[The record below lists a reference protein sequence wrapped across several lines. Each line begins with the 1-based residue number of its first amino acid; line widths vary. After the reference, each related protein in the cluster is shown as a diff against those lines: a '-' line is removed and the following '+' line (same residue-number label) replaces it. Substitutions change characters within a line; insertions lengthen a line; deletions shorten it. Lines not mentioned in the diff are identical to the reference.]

1 MRLSLPGAKAW
12 KRIADNCFV
21 AKRTEALN
29 IWDLFDIPSIE
40 EGGVEAYLKTI
51 LLRCAG
57 WFEAKAASVFV
68 AESNG
73 SIRCQASIGITISKD
88 ATITEGKGIAGS
100 ALLHGVA
107 MIVEDPNDNPLIAD
121 QYRERRDDIGSAM
134 VIPLISNGRK
144 LGVLNLARNVTD
156 GAFNEE
162 DLAKANTL
170 AANISLA
177 VANWRMIGEIK
188 SAHDQITT
196 VFDLLNVAVL
206 AIENGEIQQRN
217 HEADRLFG
225 RLSYKGI
232 LMNLPRVFADGVNEA
247 IVQAEAGKNFKVQK
261 QNEDTSWMISSSPL
275 PEGGTLLMV
284 EDITSTVKG
293 TQELSRVRRLA
304 EIGQMT
310 AAIAHEIRNPLTG
323 IRSAAQLIAH
333 APEQS
338 EELAQMIEEEA
349 VKLNEL
355 CNQFLEFAKPA
366 EPVFSIGNLQV
377 IAERLAAVHA
387 QEFEE
392 SGIDLTTEG
401 AANCMVSMDKN
412 QVEQVMRNLVI
423 NALHA
428 CSRGGRVNIR
438 TFDNGFEVS
447 DTGAGMSEEILGQLF
462 MPFFTTR
469 PKGTGLGLSNCRK
482 IIEAHGGRIDVQSIP
497 GRGSRFWVQ
506 FADHLRIAA

>member
-1 MRLSLPGAKAW
+1 MVDKS
-12 KRIADNCFV
+12 
-21 AKRTEALN
+21 ESLN
-29 IWDLFDIPSIE
+29 IWDLFDIPTIE

-57 WFEAKAASVFV
+57 WFEAKTASVFV
-68 AESNG
+68 AESDG
-73 SIRCQASIGITISKD
+73 FIRCQASIGTTISKD
-88 ATITEGKGIAGS
+88 AIITEGQGIGGS

-107 MIVEDPNDNPLIAD
+107 MIVEDPNDNPLIAN
-121 QYRERRDDIGSAM
+121 QNRERRGDIGSAM

-144 LGVLNLARNVTD
+144 LGVLNLARNVKD
-156 GAFNEE
+156 LAFSEE

-196 VFDLLNVAVL
+196 VFDLLSVAVL
-206 AIENGEIQQRN
+206 AIDKGEIQQRN

-232 LMNLPRVFADGVNEA
+232 LMNLPRVFADAVNEA
-247 IVQAEAGKNFKVQK
+247 IVQAEAGNHYKHQK
-261 QNEDTSWMISSSPL
+261 QNEETSWMISSSPL
-275 PEGGTLLMV
+275 PEGGVLLMV
-284 EDITSTVKG
+284 EDITSTVQG

-323 IRSAAQLIAH
+323 IRSAAQMIAD
-333 APEQS
+333 APEQA
-338 EELAQMIEEEA
+338 EELSQMIEDEA
-349 VKLNEL
+349 VKLNDL

-366 EPVFSIGNLQV
+366 EPVFSVGDLQV
-377 IAERLAAVHA
+377 IAERLAAVHS
-387 QEFEE
+387 QEFEDA
-392 SGIDLTTEG
+392 GVILTTEG
-401 AANCMVSMDKN
+401 AQHSLVSIDKN
-412 QVEQVMRNLVI
+412 QVEQVMRNLLI
-423 NALHA
+423 NALQA
-428 CSRGGRVNIR
+428 TSRGGRVNIR
-438 TFDNGFEVS
+438 TFENGFEVS
-447 DTGAGMSEEILGQLF
+447 DTGEGMSDEILNQLY
-462 MPFFTTR
+462 MPFFTTK

-482 IIEAHGGRIDVQSIP
+482 IIEAHGGKIDVQSIP
-497 GRGSRFWVQ
+497 ERGSRFWVQ

>member
-1 MRLSLPGAKAW
+1 VS
-12 KRIADNCFV
+12 KRAESF
-21 AKRTEALN
+21 N

-51 LLRCAG
+51 LIRCAG

-68 AESNG
+68 AEADG
-73 SIRCQASIGITISKD
+73 IIRCQASLGTSISKQ

-107 MIVEDPNDNPLIAD
+107 MIVEDPNDNPLLANQI
-121 QYRERRDDIGSAM
+121 QERRNDIGSAM

-144 LGVLNLARNVTD
+144 LGVLNLARNVKDT
-156 GAFNEE
+156 AFNEE

-196 VFDLLNVAVL
+196 VFNLLNVAVL
-206 AIENGEIQQRN
+206 AIENHEIQQRN
-217 HEADRLFG
+217 PEADRLFG
-225 RLSYKGI
+225 RLSFKGI
-232 LMNLPRVFADGVNEA
+232 LMNLPSTFADGVNEA
-247 IVQAEAGKNFKVQK
+247 ILQAENGNNYKGQK
-261 QNEDTSWMISSSPL
+261 QNDATTWMISSSPL
-275 PEGGTLLMV
+275 PDGGVLLMV
-284 EDITSTVKG
+284 EDITSTVHT

-323 IRSAAQLIAH
+323 IRSAAQMMAH

-338 EELAQMIEEEA
+338 EELAQMIESEA
-349 VKLNEL
+349 VKLNDL

-366 EPVFSIGNLQV
+366 EPVFSIGDLQV

-387 QEFEE
+387 HEFEE
-392 SGIDLTTEG
+392 AGIELTTEG
-401 AANCMVSMDKN
+401 PQHTLVSMDKN
-412 QVEQVMRNLVI
+412 QVEQVMRNLLI
-423 NALHA
+423 NALQA
-428 CSRGGRVNIR
+428 TSRGGKVNIR
-438 TFDNGFEVS
+438 TFENGFEIS
-447 DTGAGMSEEILGQLF
+447 DSGEGMSDEILNQLY
-462 MPFFTTR
+462 MPFFTTK
-469 PKGTGLGLSNCRK
+469 PKGTGLGLSNSRK
-482 IIEAHGGRIDVQSIP
+482 IIEAHGGKIDVQSVP

>member
-1 MRLSLPGAKAW
+1 MTQRAES
-12 KRIADNCFV
+12 
-21 AKRTEALN
+21 LN

-51 LLRCAG
+51 LMRCAG

-68 AESNG
+68 AESDG
-73 SIRCQASIGITISKD
+73 VIRCQASIGTTISKD
-88 ATITEGKGIAGS
+88 ATITEGQGIAGS
-100 ALLHGVA
+100 ALQHGVA
-107 MIVEDPNDNPLIAD
+107 MIVEDPKDNPLIAN
-121 QYRERRDDIGSAM
+121 QIRERRGDIGSAM

-144 LGVLNLARNVTD
+144 LGVLNLARNVND
-156 GAFNEE
+156 LAFNEE

-196 VFDLLNVAVL
+196 VFDLLSVAVL

-232 LMNLPRVFADGVNEA
+232 LMNLPSAFADAVNEA
-247 IVQAEAGKNFKVQK
+247 IVQAETGNHTKIQK
-261 QNEDTSWMISSSPL
+261 QNEETSWMISSSPL
-275 PEGGTLLMV
+275 PEGGVLLMV
-284 EDITSTVKG
+284 EDITSTVRG

-323 IRSAAQLIAH
+323 IRSAAQLISQ

-338 EELAQMIEEEA
+338 EELAQMIEDEA
-349 VKLNEL
+349 VKLSEL
-355 CNQFLEFAKPA
+355 CTQFLEFAKPA
-366 EPVFSIGNLQV
+366 EPVFSIGDLQV
-377 IAERLAAVHA
+377 ISERLAAVHA
-387 QEFEE
+387 HEFEE
-392 SGIDLTTEG
+392 AGVALSLEG
-401 AANCMVSMDKN
+401 AQHALVSIDNN
-412 QVEQVMRNLVI
+412 QIEQVMRNLLI
-423 NALHA
+423 NALQA
-428 CSRGGRVNIR
+428 TSRGGTVNIR
-438 TFDNGFEVS
+438 TFENGFEVS
-447 DTGAGMSEEILGQLF
+447 DTGVGMTEEIVNQLF
-462 MPFFTTR
+462 MPFFTTK

-482 IIEAHGGRIDVQSIP
+482 IIEAHGGKIDVQSFP
-497 GRGSRFWVQ
+497 DRGSRFWVQ

>member
-1 MRLSLPGAKAW
+1 MK
-12 KRIADNCFV
+12 V
-21 AKRTEALN
+21 AGRTESLN

-68 AESNG
+68 TG
-73 SIRCQASIGITISKD
+73 VDGVIRCQASIGTSISKN
-88 ATITEGKGIAGS
+88 ATITEGVGIAGS

-107 MIVEDPNDNPLIAD
+107 LIVEDPKDNPLIAN
-121 QYRERRDDIGSAM
+121 QIQARRSDIGSAM

-144 LGVLNLARNVTD
+144 LGVLNLARNVKD
-156 GAFNEE
+156 MAFNEE

-170 AANISLA
+170 ASNISLA

-206 AIENGEIQQRN
+206 TIENHEIQQRN
-217 HEADRLFG
+217 TEADRLFG

-232 LMNLPRVFADGVNEA
+232 LMNLPNTFADGVNEA
-247 IVQAEAGKNFKVQK
+247 IVQAEAGNSYRTQK
-261 QNEDTSWMISSSPL
+261 QNDQVTWMINSSPL
-275 PEGGTLLMV
+275 PSGGVLLMV
-284 EDITSTVKG
+284 EDITTTVQA

-323 IRSAAQLIAH
+323 IRSAAQMIAH
-333 APEQS
+333 APEQGD
-338 EELAQMIEEEA
+338 ELAKMIEDEA

-366 EPVFSIGNLQV
+366 EPVFSVGDLNV
-377 IAERLAAVHA
+377 IAERLTAVHA
-387 QEFEE
+387 HEFENA
-392 SGIDLTTEG
+392 GIELTTEG
-401 AANCMVSMDKN
+401 VQHTLVSMDKN
-412 QVEQVMRNLVI
+412 QVEQVMRNLLI
-423 NALHA
+423 NALQATSH
-428 CSRGGRVNIR
+428 GGKVNIR
-438 TFDNGFEVS
+438 TFENGFEVS
-447 DTGAGMSEEILGQLF
+447 DTGEGMSEEIQNQLF
-462 MPFFTTR
+462 MPFFTTK

-482 IIEAHGGRIDVQSIP
+482 IIEAHGGRIEVQSVP
-497 GRGSRFWVQ
+497 DRGSRFWVQ

>member
-1 MRLSLPGAKAW
+1 MPG
-12 KRIADNCFV
+12 
-21 AKRTEALN
+21 RTESLN

-51 LLRCAG
+51 LLRCSG

-68 AESNG
+68 AG
-73 SIRCQASIGITISKD
+73 ADGVIRCQASIGTSISDK

-100 ALLHGVA
+100 ALHHGVA
-107 MIVEDPNDNPLIAD
+107 MIVDDPKDNPLLAD
-121 QYRERRDDIGSAM
+121 QIQERRNDIGSAM

-144 LGVLNLARNVTD
+144 LGVLNLARNAKD
-156 GAFNEE
+156 EAFNEE

-170 AANISLA
+170 ASNISMA

-206 AIENGEIQQRN
+206 AIENHEIQQRN
-217 HEADRLFG
+217 HEADRLLG

-232 LMNLPRVFADGVNEA
+232 LMNLPRAFADGVNDA
-247 IVQAEAGKNFKVQK
+247 ITQAKGGNSYHCQK
-261 QNEDTSWMISSSPL
+261 QNDNVTWIINSAPL
-275 PEGGTLLMV
+275 PSGGVLLMV
-284 EDITSTVKG
+284 EDITKTVQS
-293 TQELSRVRRLA
+293 TQELARVRRLA

-323 IRSAAQLIAH
+323 IRSAAQLIPT
-333 APEQS
+333 APEQCD
-338 EELAQMIEEEA
+338 ELAKMIDDEA
-349 VKLNEL
+349 IKLNDL

-366 EPVFSIGNLQV
+366 EPVFSVGDLNI
-377 IAERLAAVHA
+377 IAQRLAAVHSH
-387 QEFEE
+387 EFEE
-392 SGIDLTTEG
+392 AGVELTLEG
-401 AANCMVSMDKN
+401 PQHTLVSMDKN
-412 QVEQVMRNLVI
+412 QVEQIMRNLLI
-423 NALHA
+423 NALQA
-428 CSRGGRVNIR
+428 TSRGGTVNIR
-438 TFDNGFEVS
+438 TFENGFEVS
-447 DTGAGMSEEILGQLF
+447 DNGDGMTDEIQELLF

-482 IIEAHGGRIDVQSIP
+482 IIEAHGGKIDVQSVP

>member
-1 MRLSLPGAKAW
+1 M
-12 KRIADNCFV
+12 
-21 AKRTEALN
+21 AKRDEALN

-40 EGGVEAYLKTI
+40 QGGVEAYLKTI

-68 AESNG
+68 AG
-73 SIRCQASIGITISKD
+73 IDGAIRCQASIGIAISSQ

-100 ALLHGVA
+100 ALLHGIA
-107 MIVEDPNDNPLIAD
+107 MLVEDPKDNPLLAD
-121 QYRERRDDIGSAM
+121 QIKEKRQDIGSAM

-144 LGVLNLARNVTD
+144 LGVLNLARNVKD
-156 GAFNEE
+156 HPFDQE

-170 AANISLA
+170 ASNISLA

-188 SAHDQITT
+188 TAHDQIST

-206 AIENGEIQQRN
+206 VIKNHEIQQRN

-232 LMNLPRVFADGVNEA
+232 LMNLPSVLADAINEA
-247 IVQAEAGKNFKVQK
+247 IVQAEAGRSIKYQK
-261 QNEDTSWMISSSPL
+261 QNKEAFWVISSSPL
-275 PEGGTLLMV
+275 PEGGVLLMV
-284 EDITSTVKG
+284 EDVTSTVQA

-323 IRSAAQLIAH
+323 IRSAAQMIAH

-338 EELAQMIEEEA
+338 DELGKMIEDEA

-355 CNQFLEFAKPA
+355 CNQFLEFARPV
-366 EPVFSIGNLQV
+366 EPVFSIGDLHV
-377 IAERLAAVHA
+377 LATRLAAVHSH
-387 QEFEE
+387 EFEE
-392 SGIDLTTEG
+392 AGITLNLKDVSHSLI
-401 AANCMVSMDKN
+401 SMDKN
-412 QVEQVMRNLVI
+412 QIEQVMRNLVI

-428 CSRGGRVNIR
+428 TSKGGSVSIK
-438 TFDNGFEVS
+438 TFENGFEVS
-447 DTGAGMSEEILGQLF
+447 DTGEGMDEETQKRLF
-462 MPFFTTR
+462 MPFFTTKA
-469 PKGTGLGLSNCRK
+469 KGTGLGLSNCRK
-482 IIEAHGGRIDVQSIP
+482 IIEAHGGTIEVESSL
-497 GRGSRFWVQ
+497 GKGSRFWVQ